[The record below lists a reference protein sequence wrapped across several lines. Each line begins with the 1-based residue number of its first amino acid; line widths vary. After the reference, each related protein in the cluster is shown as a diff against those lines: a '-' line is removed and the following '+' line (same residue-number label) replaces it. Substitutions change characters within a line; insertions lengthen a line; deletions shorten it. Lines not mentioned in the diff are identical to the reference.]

1 MKKTILILTMI
12 IILLVGTI
20 YIIYKNNQSSTE
32 EVVDIFKETEEQ
44 EEVQTKEEEQT
55 TKTNQNKVIVDIK
68 GMVNNP
74 GVYEVETTSR
84 VNDVITLAGGLKEG
98 ADTSNINLAKIV
110 YDEMTIIV
118 YSSEEVLEKYKQ
130 EVCICNC
137 PYIENNA
144 CIDNETDS
152 SLVNINTAGVEE
164 LTTLTG
170 IGDVKAEA
178 IIKYRNEVGKF
189 TTTEDL
195 LKVDGIGEALFE
207 KIKDHI
213 TV

>member
-1 MKKTILILTMI
+1 MKKTILILTI
-12 IILLVGTI
+12 ITLLLGGTI
-20 YIIYKNNQSSTE
+20 FVIYKNNQNSKE
-32 EVVDIFKETEEQ
+32 EVIDIFKEDK
-44 EEVQTKEEEQT
+44 KEEKEES
-55 TKTNQNKVIVDIK
+55 K
-68 GMVNNP
+68 
-74 GVYEVETTSR
+74 
-84 VNDVITLAGGLKEG
+84 DVITLAGGLKEG

-110 YDEMTIIV
+110 SDEMTIII
-118 YSSEEVLEKYKQ
+118 YSTEEVLEKFKQ

-144 CIDNETDS
+144 CINNNDNNS
-152 SLVNINTAGVEE
+152 NLININTATIEE

-189 TTTEDL
+189 KTKEEL
-195 LKVDGIGEALFE
+195 LNVDGIGESLFE
-207 KIKDHI
+207 KIKDDI

>member
-1 MKKTILILTMI
+1 MKRTLLILIMI
-12 IILLVGTI
+12 SVILGSVI
-20 YIIYKNNQSSTE
+20 FIIYKNNQNDKE
-32 EVVDIFKETEEQ
+32 EVVEIFKEDIKEED
-44 EEVQTKEEEQT
+44 TKEEENT
-55 TKTNQNKVIVDIK
+55 SIKKITVDIK

-74 GVYEVETTSR
+74 GVYEVDSDSR
-84 VNDVITLAGGLKEG
+84 INDVIALAGGLKEG

-110 YDEMTIIV
+110 SDEMTIIV
-118 YSSEEVLEKYKQ
+118 YSTEEVLEKFKQ

-137 PYIENNA
+137 PYIVNDA
-144 CIDNETDS
+144 CIGEDNDDNN
-152 SLVNINTAGVEE
+152 LININTASIEE

-189 TTTEDL
+189 KTKEEIL
-195 LKVDGIGEALFE
+195 NVDGIGESLFE
-207 KIKDHI
+207 KIKDDI

>member
-1 MKKTILILTMI
+1 MKRTLLILIMI
-12 IILLVGTI
+12 SVILGSVI
-20 YIIYKNNQSSTE
+20 FIIYKNNQNDKE
-32 EVVDIFKETEEQ
+32 EVVEIFKEDTKEQ
-44 EEVQTKEEEQT
+44 DKKEEENT
-55 TKTNQNKVIVDIK
+55 SIKKITVDIK

-74 GVYEVETTSR
+74 GVYEVDCDSR
-84 VNDVITLAGGLKEG
+84 VNDVIALAGGLKEG

-110 YDEMTIIV
+110 SDEMTIIV
-118 YSSEEVLEKYKQ
+118 YSTEEVLEKFKQ

-137 PYIENNA
+137 PYIVNDA
-144 CIDNETDS
+144 CIGEDNDDNN
-152 SLVNINTAGVEE
+152 LININTASIEE

-189 TTTEDL
+189 KTKEEIL
-195 LKVDGIGEALFE
+195 NVDGIGESLFE
-207 KIKDHI
+207 KIKDDI

>member
-1 MKKTILILTMI
+1 MKKTILILTII
-12 IILLVGTI
+12 IILLGGTI
-20 YIIYKNNQSSTE
+20 YIIYKNTENSNE
-32 EVVDIFKETEEQ
+32 EVIDIFKKEEDNEEEEQ
-44 EEVQTKEEEQT
+44 EETKNST
-55 TKTNQNKVIVDIK
+55 KVIVDIK

-74 GVYEVETTSR
+74 GVYEVDNTYR
-84 VNDVITLAGGLKEG
+84 VNDVINLAGGLKEG
-98 ADTSNINLAKIV
+98 ADTSDINLAKTV

-152 SLVNINTAGVEE
+152 NLVNINTAGIEE

-178 IIKYRNEVGKF
+178 IIKYRNEVGRFKQK
-189 TTTEDL
+189 EDL
-195 LKVDGIGEALFE
+195 LNVEGIGEALFE
-207 KIKDHI
+207 KIKDDI
-213 TV
+213 TI

>member
-1 MKKTILILTMI
+1 MKRTLLILIMI
-12 IILLVGTI
+12 SVILGSAI
-20 YIIYKNNQSSTE
+20 FIIYKNNQNDKE
-32 EVVDIFKETEEQ
+32 EVVEIFKEDTKEQ
-44 EEVQTKEEEQT
+44 DTKEEENT
-55 TKTNQNKVIVDIK
+55 SIKKITVDIK

-74 GVYEVETTSR
+74 GVYEVDSDSR
-84 VNDVITLAGGLKEG
+84 VNDVIALAGGLKEG

-110 YDEMTIIV
+110 SDEMTIIV
-118 YSSEEVLEKYKQ
+118 YSTEEVLEKFKQ

-137 PYIENNA
+137 PYIVNDA
-144 CIDNETDS
+144 CIGEDNDDNN
-152 SLVNINTAGVEE
+152 LININTASIEE

-189 TTTEDL
+189 KTKEEIL
-195 LKVDGIGEALFE
+195 NVDGIGESLFE
-207 KIKDHI
+207 KIKDDI

>member
-1 MKKTILILTMI
+1 MVVIFEKIFESSVDYTKYELEFYK
-12 IILLVGTI
+12 
-20 YIIYKNNQSSTE
+20 YIQKIERYKSLNFINVSQ
-32 EVVDIFKETEEQ
+32 FGK
-44 EEVQTKEEEQT
+44 KEEENT
-55 TKTNQNKVIVDIK
+55 SIKKITVDIK

-74 GVYEVETTSR
+74 GVYEVDSDSR
-84 VNDVITLAGGLKEG
+84 INDVIALAGGLKEG

-110 YDEMTIIV
+110 SDEMTIIV
-118 YSSEEVLEKYKQ
+118 YSTEEVLEKFKQ

-137 PYIENNA
+137 PYIVNDA
-144 CIDNETDS
+144 CIGVDNNDNN
-152 SLVNINTAGVEE
+152 LININTASIEE

-189 TTTEDL
+189 KTKEEIL
-195 LKVDGIGEALFE
+195 NVDGIGESLFE
-207 KIKDHI
+207 KIKDDI

>member
-1 MKKTILILTMI
+1 MKRTLLILTMI
-12 IILLVGTI
+12 SVILGSVI
-20 YIIYKNNQSSTE
+20 FIIYKNNQNEKE
-32 EVVDIFKETEEQ
+32 EVVEIFKGDTKEQ
-44 EEVQTKEEEQT
+44 DKKEEENT
-55 TKTNQNKVIVDIK
+55 SIKKITVDIK

-74 GVYEVETTSR
+74 GVYEVDSESR
-84 VNDVITLAGGLKEG
+84 VNDVIALAGGLKEG

-110 YDEMTIIV
+110 SDEMTIIV
-118 YSSEEVLEKYKQ
+118 YSTEEVLEKFKQ

-137 PYIENNA
+137 PYIVNDA
-144 CIDNETDS
+144 CIDEDS
-152 SLVNINTAGVEE
+152 NDNNNLININTASVEE

-189 TTTEDL
+189 KTKEEIL
-195 LKVDGIGEALFE
+195 NVDGIGESLFE
-207 KIKDHI
+207 KIKGDI

>member
-12 IILLVGTI
+12 IILLGGTI
-20 YIIYKNNQSSTE
+20 YIIYKNTENSNE
-32 EVVDIFKETEEQ
+32 EVIDIFKKEEDNEEEQ
-44 EEVQTKEEEQT
+44 EEESKDSTK
-55 TKTNQNKVIVDIK
+55 VVVDIK

-74 GVYEVETTSR
+74 GVYEVDNTYR
-84 VNDVITLAGGLKEG
+84 VNDVINLAGGLKEG
-98 ADTSNINLAKIV
+98 ADTSDINLAKTV

-152 SLVNINTAGVEE
+152 NLVNINTAGIEE

-178 IIKYRNEVGKF
+178 IIKYRNEVGRFKQK
-189 TTTEDL
+189 EDL
-195 LKVDGIGEALFE
+195 LNIEGIGEALFE
-207 KIKDHI
+207 KIKDDI

>member
-1 MKKTILILTMI
+1 MKKTILILTII
-12 IILLVGTI
+12 IILLGGTI
-20 YIIYKNNQSSTE
+20 YIIYKNTENSNE
-32 EVVDIFKETEEQ
+32 EVIDIFKKKEDNEEEEQ
-44 EEVQTKEEEQT
+44 EETKNST
-55 TKTNQNKVIVDIK
+55 KVIVDIK

-74 GVYEVETTSR
+74 GVYEVDNTYR
-84 VNDVITLAGGLKEG
+84 VNDVINLAGGLKEG
-98 ADTSNINLAKIV
+98 ADTSDINLAKTV

-152 SLVNINTAGVEE
+152 NLVNINTAGIEE

-178 IIKYRNEVGKF
+178 IIKYRNEVGRFKQK
-189 TTTEDL
+189 EDL
-195 LKVDGIGEALFE
+195 LNVEGIGEALFE
-207 KIKDHI
+207 KIKDDI
-213 TV
+213 TI

>member
-1 MKKTILILTMI
+1 M
-12 IILLVGTI
+12 IILLLVGII
-20 YIIYKNNQSSTE
+20 YIIYKNTQSSTE
-32 EVVDIFKETEEQ
+32 EVVDIFKETEEK
-44 EEVQTKEEEQT
+44 EKVQTKEEEQT

-144 CIDNETDS
+144 CIEENTNSD
-152 SLVNINTAGVEE
+152 LININTAGIEE

>member
-1 MKKTILILTMI
+1 MKRTLLILIMI
-12 IILLVGTI
+12 SVILGSVI
-20 YIIYKNNQSSTE
+20 FIIYKNNQNDKE
-32 EVVDIFKETEEQ
+32 EVVEILKELAKEEDK
-44 EEVQTKEEEQT
+44 KEEENSSIKKIT
-55 TKTNQNKVIVDIK
+55 VDIK

-74 GVYEVETTSR
+74 GVYEVDSDSR
-84 VNDVITLAGGLKEG
+84 INDVIALAGGLKEG

-110 YDEMTIIV
+110 SDEMTIIV
-118 YSSEEVLEKYKQ
+118 YSTEEVLEKFKQ

-137 PYIENNA
+137 PYIVNDA
-144 CIDNETDS
+144 CIGEDNNDNN
-152 SLVNINTAGVEE
+152 LININTASIEK

-189 TTTEDL
+189 KTKEEIL
-195 LKVDGIGEALFE
+195 NVDGIGESLFE
-207 KIKDHI
+207 KIKDDI

>member
-12 IILLVGTI
+12 ILLLVGII
-20 YIIYKNNQSSTE
+20 YIIYKNTQSSTE
-32 EVVDIFKETEEQ
+32 EVVDIFKETEEK
-44 EEVQTKEEEQT
+44 EKVQTKEEEQT
-55 TKTNQNKVIVDIK
+55 TKTDQNKVIVDIK

-144 CIDNETDS
+144 CIEENTNSD
-152 SLVNINTAGVEE
+152 LININTAGIEE

>member
-1 MKKTILILTMI
+1 MKRTLLILIMI
-12 IILLVGTI
+12 SVILGSVI
-20 YIIYKNNQSSTE
+20 FIIYKNNQNDKE
-32 EVVDIFKETEEQ
+32 EVVEIFKEDTKEQ
-44 EEVQTKEEEQT
+44 DKKEEENT
-55 TKTNQNKVIVDIK
+55 SIKKITVDIK

-74 GVYEVETTSR
+74 GVYEVDSDSR
-84 VNDVITLAGGLKEG
+84 VNDVIALAGGLKEG

-110 YDEMTIIV
+110 SDEMTIIV
-118 YSSEEVLEKYKQ
+118 YSTEEVLEKFKQ

-137 PYIENNA
+137 PYIANDA
-144 CIDNETDS
+144 CIGEDSDDNN
-152 SLVNINTAGVEE
+152 LININTASIEE

-189 TTTEDL
+189 KTKEEIL
-195 LKVDGIGEALFE
+195 NVDGIGESLFE
-207 KIKDHI
+207 KIKDDI

>member
-1 MKKTILILTMI
+1 M
-12 IILLVGTI
+12 IILLLVGII
-20 YIIYKNNQSSTE
+20 YIIYKNTQSSTE

-144 CIDNETDS
+144 CIEENTNSD
-152 SLVNINTAGVEE
+152 LININTAGIEE

>member
-1 MKKTILILTMI
+1 MKKTLLILTMI
-12 IILLVGTI
+12 SVILGSVI
-20 YIIYKNNQSSTE
+20 FIIYKNNQNEKE
-32 EVVDIFKETEEQ
+32 EVVEIFKED
-44 EEVQTKEEEQT
+44 TKEQDKKEENT
-55 TKTNQNKVIVDIK
+55 SIKKITVDIK

-74 GVYEVETTSR
+74 GVYEVDSDLR
-84 VNDVITLAGGLKEG
+84 VNDVIALAGGLKEG

-110 YDEMTIIV
+110 SDEMTIIV
-118 YSSEEVLEKYKQ
+118 YSTEEVLEKFKQ

-137 PYIENNA
+137 PYIVNDA
-144 CIDNETDS
+144 CIDEDS
-152 SLVNINTAGVEE
+152 DDNNNLININTASVEE

-189 TTTEDL
+189 KTKEEIL
-195 LKVDGIGEALFE
+195 NVDGIGESLFE
-207 KIKDHI
+207 KIKDDI